1 MKQLSLVLNVVLIIA
16 VGVLFFL
23 HFSGSGK
30 GRETSAS
37 TEQKTATSPMAK
49 AGHIAYVEI
58 DTLLN
63 NMNMYEDLSTNL
75 ADKQKKM
82 ETEFSTKYK
91 NFQNQVNDF
100 QNKVQKG
107 LLTSREA
114 QELDQQ
120 LSSRRMDLENQRNDF
135 LRQLQEENQ
144 VSQNKVIN
152 YIMEYLDD
160 YNKDGKYE
168 YILSYSFGGG
178 VLYADDSLDITAEVL
193 KGINEKYTREQS
205 PAK

>member
-1 MKQLSLVLNVVLIIA
+1 
-16 VGVLFFL
+16 
-23 HFSGSGK
+23 
-30 GRETSAS
+30 
-37 TEQKTATSPMAK
+37 MAK

-107 LLTSREA
+107 LLTTREA

-178 VLYADDSLDITAEVL
+178 VLYADDSLDITAAVL
-193 KGINEKYTREQS
+193 KGINEKYAQEQAS
-205 PAK
+205 AK